1 MKKTFISSFPLNS
14 ILNENGPENIVVYS
28 YFQVNIEKALVAK
41 GVISP
46 SEKVLEDALKPETR
60 QEEEKE
66 REILEKEVTT
76 VL

>member
-1 MKKTFISSFPLNS
+1 M
-14 ILNENGPENIVVYS
+14 
-28 YFQVNIEKALVAK
+28 QVNIEKALVAK